1 MGSPGGEPPP
11 EGRNGLLALGR
22 GGAVYGRT
30 MSDAKSP
37 LSARASVP
45 VKHSTAYRLR
55 RFVNWFILGLTY
67 ATFYMGRYNINVV
80 KHHIEKT
87 FLGGSQTQLGIIAL
101 CGFWTY
107 AASELVN
114 GPLADR
120 IGGRKA
126 ILLGAFGA
134 GTFNLLIGLL
144 FLGGF
149 TNHLIL
155 FMSLLYAGNMFF
167 QSFGAMSVVKVN
179 APWFR
184 VNERGVF
191 GGIFGIMISLGYVMA
206 LSTAGFIMKLSSQV
220 SWLPWYATFIAP
232 SIAMGIMFVISWL
245 FVRDRPSDAGY
256 DDFSTGDASD
266 GDDTPVDFKYIVKNI
281 FTNRIILTLMAA
293 EFCTGFVRQSVLF
306 FFPEWLAT
314 QHGIKPGSGLFNVAT
329 WGITI
334 GGIAG
339 GLLAGWLSDKVFD
352 SRRPPVAFFFYLLQI
367 VAVLGLG
374 WTTKPLFA
382 AMGIGVCC
390 MFIFG
395 VHGMLSGTASMDFGG
410 RKGAA
415 SAAGMLD
422 GIQYVAS
429 GITSVGMGLLLD
441 HFGWGVWTY
450 SIVPFS
456 LIGALIMTRLWNEKP
471 KAHVAEPAA
480 EVEAEA
486 A

>member
-1 MGSPGGEPPP
+1 M
-11 EGRNGLLALGR
+11 A
-22 GGAVYGRT
+22 
-30 MSDAKSP
+30 DAE
-37 LSARASVP
+37 LSSGPRAVP
-45 VKHSTAYRLR
+45 VKHSRAYRLR
-55 RFVNWFILGLTY
+55 RFFNWFILGLTY

-80 KHHIEKT
+80 KHHVEGT
-87 FLGGSQTQLGIIAL
+87 FLGGSQTQFGIIAL

-107 AASELVN
+107 AASEFVN

-149 TNHLIL
+149 THHLIAY
-155 FMSLLYAGNMFF
+155 MSLLYAGNMFF

-179 APWFR
+179 APWFH

-206 LSTAGFIMKLSSQV
+206 LSTAGWIMKMSAKV
-220 SWLPWYATFIAP
+220 SWLPWYFTFIAP

-245 FVRDRPSDAGY
+245 FVRDRPSDAGHE
-256 DDFSTGDASD
+256 DFSTADASD
-266 GDDTPVDFKYIVKNI
+266 GDETPVDFKYIVKNV
-281 FTNRIILTLMAA
+281 FKNRIILTLMAA

-306 FFPEWLAT
+306 FFPEWLKT
-314 QHGIKPGSGLFNVAT
+314 QHGIAPGSGLFNVAT
-329 WGITI
+329 TGITI

-339 GLLAGWLSDKVFD
+339 GLLAGWLSDRFFN
-352 SRRPPVAFFFYLLQI
+352 SRRPPVAFFFYLAQI
-367 VAVLGLG
+367 GAVLWLG
-374 WTTKPLFA
+374 WTGRPLFA
-382 AMGIGVCC
+382 AMGIGLCC

-410 RKGAA
+410 KKGAA

-429 GITSVGMGLLLD
+429 GITSVGMGMLLD

-456 LIGALIMTRLWNEKP
+456 AIGAFIMTRLWNEKP
-471 KAHVAEPAA
+471 KAHEVVQTLPVEP
-480 EVEAEA
+480 EAEA